1 MNIIENERTQL
12 KLELSKTPNSSK
24 QYIEQALDELS
35 KRETE
40 LLQRTKLTE
49 VNFLNS

>member
-1 MNIIENERTQL
+1 MNIIEHERTQL
-12 KLELSKTPNSSK
+12 KLELSKTNSSK

-40 LLQRTKLTE
+40 LLERTKLIE